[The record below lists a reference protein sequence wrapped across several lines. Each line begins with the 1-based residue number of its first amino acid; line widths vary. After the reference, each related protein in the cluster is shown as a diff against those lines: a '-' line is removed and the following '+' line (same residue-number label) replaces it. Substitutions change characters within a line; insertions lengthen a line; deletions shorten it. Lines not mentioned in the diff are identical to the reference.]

1 MSSDPWEA
9 WPEYRHVPPA
19 MARTQAAIEALL
31 EGRPVAPPPT
41 AAEAAEERDERGN
54 TKTMRRYMAQIY
66 TAARERNRVEL
77 VGVLAEAESKLSPE
91 DFDRVWSVG
100 KSAARKAGWSL
111 P

>member
-19 MARTQAAIEALL
+19 MARTQAAIEAVL

-41 AAEAAEERDERGN
+41 AAEAEEERDERGN
-54 TKTMRRYMAQIY
+54 TKTMRRYMARIY
-66 TAARERNRVEL
+66 TAARDRDRVGL
-77 VGVLAEAESKLSPE
+77 VDVLAEAESALPAA

-100 KSAARKAGWSL
+100 RSAARKAGWSL